1 MNLSPEKLASLL
13 QSIAAFNVAL
23 KTQLGLKLGKNEVAA
38 DTTLFEGKTLAEI
51 TGAINAATALE
62 IDALELIIN
71 NFIARRDNPHQ
82 VTAAQVGL
90 GLVANFG
97 TASSV
102 EAAAGIASDKNVTPA
117 GLAAFWAGKVG
128 AAPETLDTI
137 AEIAAALQ
145 GNPDVITEL
154 LTAVGG
160 KLGKT
165 EKAADTSLFDGK
177 TLAQVIAEAQAGVDL
192 SQVVLKGDDFASY
205 KVGAQTFTEIFAG
218 IQSDL
223 DAVEALIPLKAST
236 EEAVAGV
243 EDSKWVTSVG
253 VKAATAAAIAA
264 LVDGAPEALDTLN
277 ELAVKLADQDDAVA
291 AIVSS
296 LSEKLGKLETAADSA
311 KFGGKTLAQFIAD
324 ADVATKLITD
334 PLAARIAALEGIT
347 GGDTDFL
354 TAESDLGVNP
364 VALATDGVEAPK
376 SLKAHLEGV
385 NADLVSGVAAVE
397 AAQAAADAAQADAD
411 AAGVVAAQGV
421 ADAATADGKAVAAQ
435 TAADAAQ
442 VAADAALAAAE
453 AAQLTADGKL
463 DVDGVAVNS
472 SLLEGQSLAQ
482 ILSTIRGGDIQTIQA
497 VQDALDAYI
506 DSAEAGAL
514 QKASSAEAVAGTD
527 DAKYIT
533 ALALKAKVDAAISA
547 LVDGA
552 PTALDTLKELAD
564 ALANSDDAIAALT
577 LVIDGKL
584 GKTEQAVDSLRL
596 NGKTQAE
603 LTASGAELTTGTA
616 TDKFLTPAVVAPRL
630 AALEAGQTGSNADLE
645 LLVDEMTAA
654 FNSAAAD
661 IDPA

>member
-145 GNPDVITEL
+145 NNPDVITEL

-421 ADAATADGKAVAAQ
+421 ADAATADGKAVVAQ